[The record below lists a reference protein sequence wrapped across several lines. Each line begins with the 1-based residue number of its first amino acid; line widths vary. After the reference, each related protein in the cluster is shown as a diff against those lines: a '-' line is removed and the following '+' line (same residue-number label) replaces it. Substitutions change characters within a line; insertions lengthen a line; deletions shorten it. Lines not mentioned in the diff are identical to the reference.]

1 MKNKTLNYLGFK
13 DEEMSIRVSPEIVD
27 GVWTGNINLSVDA
40 FDHSPLND
48 MDYFSLMNFVRMIMA
63 VPVLMEEDAT
73 AREKLYS
80 ILEKEIDPP
89 KKNGKIISRKNNII
103 TINFNSKTDG
113 SA

>member
-1 MKNKTLNYLGFK
+1 MKNKTLNYLVFK

-27 GVWTGNINLSVDA
+27 GVWTGNINLSVDS

-63 VPVLMEEDAT
+63 VPVLMEEDAD
-73 AREKLYS
+73 AREKLYN

-89 KKNGKIISRKNNII
+89 KKNGKIIGRKDNII